1 MQAEISALEEN
12 NTWIFT
18 TLPEG
23 KKPIGCKWVFR
34 IKHQADGS
42 IERYKARLVAK
53 ALVACNNW
61 YLHQLDVNHAF
72 LHGDLHEEV
81 YMLPSPGFAPSA
93 SNQVCKLQKS
103 LYGLKQ
109 ASRQWFSKLTTA
121 LLTLGYIQSSADYSL
136 FVKRQQDTF
145 TVLLVYVDDIILTGN
160 SLSEITKVKA
170 YLDQQFRIKDL
181 GELKYFLGLEVALTT
196 AEIHLSQRKYA
207 LEILQDSEF
216 MDCTPAKTPLASKS
230 KLTSDSGALLHDVT
244 SYRQLVG
251 RLIYLTLARP
261 DLAFVVQQLS
271 QFMDKPIDQ
280 HLQAAHRIL
289 RYLKACPSNGLF
301 YRSSSPL
308 DLRAFSD
315 SDWAG
320 CLESRCF
327 ITEFCIFLGNS
338 LISWKSKK
346 QPTVSRS
353 SSEAE
358 YRALAS
364 TIANNPTFHERTKHI
379 EIDCHIVREKV
390 TTGIVHLMP
399 CKSSDQLADLFTKSL
414 AAQPFCDIVSKLET
428 LNIHSPV

>member
-1 MQAEISALEEN
+1 
-12 NTWIFT
+12 
-18 TLPEG
+18 
-23 KKPIGCKWVFR
+23 
-34 IKHQADGS
+34 
-42 IERYKARLVAK
+42 
-53 ALVACNNW
+53 
-61 YLHQLDVNHAF
+61 
-72 LHGDLHEEV
+72 
-81 YMLPSPGFAPSA
+81 MLPPLGFAPST

-121 LLTLGYIQSSADYSL
+121 LLTLRYIQFSADYSL

-181 GELKYFLGLEVALTT
+181 GELKYFLGLEVARTT
-196 AEIHLSQRKYA
+196 AGIHLSQRKYA
-207 LEILQDSEF
+207 LEILEDSRF

-230 KLTSDSGALLHDVT
+230 KFTSDSGALLHDVT

-251 RLIYLTLARP
+251 RLIYLTSTRP
-261 DLAFVVQQLS
+261 NLAFAVQQLS
-271 QFMDKPIDQ
+271 QFMDKPINQ

-301 YRSSSPL
+301 YPSSSPL

-320 CLESRCF
+320 CLESRRS
-327 ITEFCIFLGNS
+327 ITGFCIFLGNL

-364 TIANNPTFHERTKHI
+364 TVYEVQWLHYLLHDLGTTLVRATPLFCDNNSTIQIANNPTFHEHTKHI

-390 TTGIVHLMP
+390 TTCIVHLMP
-399 CKSSDQLADLFTKSL
+399 CKSSDQLADLFTKSH
-414 AAQPFCDIVSKLET
+414 AAQPFHDIVSKLGM
-428 LNIHSPV
+428 LNIHSPI